1 MNALHEA
8 AAAACEQIGVI
19 YQEKPKDGGFHYL
32 DVEGK
37 TTRNGAGRIR
47 LYADG
52 EGGQVWNHVI
62 GDTLQFWAKN
72 DQTFTPVEA
81 AVRRQRAKEE
91 REKAEALL
99 AEERA
104 AAAKVAAGVW
114 KVATPTAN
122 SIYFD
127 RKQVIPT
134 STIKEIG
141 LDTLSKMTGYYP
153 ATKGKAF
160 ESGMVQIVPV
170 FDGVKIT
177 SIEMIDSNGL
187 KAGLKDGQKKGCFW
201 SSHKLPKDDAAGLV
215 IGIGE
220 GVATMLTYFMAGGNI
235 GIAAL
240 SCGNLAAVA
249 LYFRNRYP
257 AARIE
262 IVSDVGNGE
271 QSAIE
276 AARSVDGY
284 LIKPTFAGD
293 STGTD
298 INDLM
303 AESGL
308 QAVKDCIQQA
318 RQIVPTETPA
328 PNAEITTEATSGEW
342 PEPQPIE
349 TQIERQP
356 YPFDALPD
364 TIRLA
369 VEEVLGFVKAPAPL
383 VVSAALSAL
392 SMAVQSHAD
401 VARAEKLSGPSSIY
415 LLTIAES
422 GERKSTCDGFFT
434 AAIREYEAT
443 QAEAA
448 KPSIKQYEAEMAA
461 WDMKHCGIKDSIRA
475 AAKAAQPTEALEDD
489 LLKLQQDKPEPPR
502 IPRIIY
508 GDATPA
514 ALKYNLAKEW
524 PSGAIVSS
532 EGGIVFGGHGMK
544 KDSAMENLA
553 TLNQLWDGTDQPTE
567 RRATESYT
575 VKGARFTMSIM
586 VQEATLRA
594 YFKQDGG
601 LSRGTGF
608 LARFLIAWPESTQ
621 GFRPFTEAPENW
633 PHLAVFNRRIAAI
646 LKQDAPIS
654 EDGALR
660 PAMLTLTPEAKAA
673 WVAFHDAIES
683 MLATGGELFDI
694 RDVASKTADNAARL
708 ACQFHVFSGD
718 AGAISLDAF
727 KSASMITAWHLNEA
741 RRFFGGLALPQELAD
756 AARLDSW
763 MLTYCERHNTNIVP
777 VAKIQQGAPIDLRK
791 KAAIEAAVEEL
802 EGLERARRVTDGK
815 RKTIHINPA
824 LLRGKK

>member
-1 MNALHEA
+1 MSALQEA
-8 AAAACEQIGVI
+8 AQAACEQIGVI
-19 YQEKPKDGGFHYL
+19 YQMKPTDGGFHTL
-32 DVEGK
+32 DVEDK
-37 TTRNGAGRIR
+37 ATRNGAGRIR
-47 LYADG
+47 LYADS
-52 EGGQVWNHVI
+52 EGGQVWNHVTS
-62 GDTLQFWAKN
+62 DTLQFWTKN
-72 DQTFTPVEA
+72 EQTFTPAEA
-81 AVRRQRAKEE
+81 AARRQRAKEE

-114 KVATPTAN
+114 KIAKPTAN

-127 RKQVIPT
+127 RKQVTPT

-141 LDTLSKMTGYYP
+141 LAELAKMIGYHP
-153 ATKGKAF
+153 AAKGKAF
-160 ESGMVQIVPV
+160 TGAMVQIIPV
-170 FDGVKIT
+170 NNGTEIT
-177 SIEMIDSNGL
+177 TIEMISESGL
-187 KAGLKDGQKKGCFW
+187 KVGLKNGQKKACFW
-201 SSHKLPKDDAAGLV
+201 SSHKLPKADSAGLV

-220 GVATMLTYFMAGGNI
+220 GVSTMLTYLMAGGNI

-276 AARSVDGY
+276 AARAVNGY
-284 LIKPTFAGD
+284 LIKPDIADG
-293 STGTD
+293 STATD
-298 INDLM
+298 INDLHT
-303 AESGL
+303 ESGIP
-308 QAVKDCIQQA
+308 AVKDCIQQA
-318 RQIVPTETPA
+318 RQVEPTGEPA
-328 PNAEITTEATSGEW
+328 PDTEATTETTGGEW
-342 PEPQPIE
+342 PKPLPIE
-349 TQIERQP
+349 TQIERQD
-356 YPFDALPD
+356 YPIDALPD

-401 VARAEKLSGPSSIY
+401 VARAEKLSGPSSTY

-434 AAIREYEAT
+434 AAIREYEAA

-448 KPSIKQYEAEMAA
+448 KPFIKQYEAELAA
-461 WDMKHCGIKDSIRA
+461 WDMKYSGVKDSIRA
-475 AAKAAQPTEALEDD
+475 AAKGAQPTEALEAD
-489 LLKLQQDKPEPPR
+489 LLQLQQDKPEPPR

-514 ALKYNLAKEW
+514 ALKYNLAKGW
-524 PSGAIVSS
+524 PSGAVVSS

-633 PHLAVFNRRIAAI
+633 PNLAVFNRRIAAI
-646 LKQDAPIS
+646 LKQDAPIN
-654 EDGALR
+654 EEGALQ
-660 PAMLTLTPEAKAA
+660 PAMITLTPEAKAA
-673 WVAFHDAIES
+673 WIAFHDAIES

-727 KSASMITAWHLNEA
+727 ESASIITAWHLNEA

-756 AARLDSW
+756 AARLDNW
-763 MLTYCERHNTNIVP
+763 MLAYCKRHKTNIVP
-777 VAKIQQGAPIDLRK
+777 VVKIQQGAPIDLRK
-791 KAAIEAAVEEL
+791 KLIIDAAVEEL

-824 LLRGKK
+824 LLRGGK